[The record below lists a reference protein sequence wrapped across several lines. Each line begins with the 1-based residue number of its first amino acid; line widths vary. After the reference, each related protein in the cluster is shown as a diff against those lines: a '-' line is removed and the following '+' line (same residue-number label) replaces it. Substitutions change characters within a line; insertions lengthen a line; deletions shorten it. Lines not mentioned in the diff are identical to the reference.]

1 MTKTEN
7 IKIKLSKQFAKQ
19 FDRAPIKIQ
28 QAIRQRL
35 KLFLQNPNSV
45 QLHNH
50 ALTGVYKGYRSINI
64 TGDWRAIFVYLR
76 KKKLH
81 FLTRLVLTASCI
93 NRNFW

>member
-19 FDRAPIKIQ
+19 FDRAPINIQ

-64 TGDWRAIFVYLR
+64 TGDWRAIFRIFEKEKIAFFDQVGTHSQLY
-76 KKKLH
+76 K
-81 FLTRLVLTASCI
+81 
-93 NRNFW
+93 